1 VSGVQAVE
9 RHNALVQSRRL
20 VRGGARA
27 QSEAEMRLLHDHL
40 LAAILIAM
48 IVVGVAVLVFASRLD
63 RGDAAPFMYTIF

>member
-1 VSGVQAVE
+1 
-9 RHNALVQSRRL
+9 
-20 VRGGARA
+20 
-27 QSEAEMRLLHDHL
+27 MRLLHDHL